1 MAFLNFRILLLCLL
15 FPPLLFILTVEAV
28 QGVFLDQYLAGKM
41 TRGLENALVGDARP
55 LLDGSV
61 RIEDRIRENVRRF
74 LSEKTV
80 VVLGVD
86 PEVTVVT
93 RRGAI
98 LYPPPLVFRDDLMI
112 GDPVQQAARN
122 LERMEEGLVV
132 RLGLRLD
139 YVSWLSLLILLP
151 YMAVSLFLLHRQ
163 YRLGLRD
170 AREAE
175 AENARR
181 IAELTGLEA
190 SHQENLVELGRERDE
205 LMAGFGRIKETL
217 DREKEKAMKN
227 EDLMIEEI
235 VGLEEKLRKNLA
247 LQEEQNEEIAH
258 LKEQIRGFEQSKGGR
273 SASRRDAMAGKRLR
287 ALYKKLTIHD
297 RAVDGYTALSEEMRI
312 KGEEVI
318 HQLNEDPSLVTI
330 KRKVFGKKGRQTVL
344 EVVYGYK
351 GRLYFRKTGE
361 GRIEVLAVGTKN
373 SQQKDLEFLNNL

>member
-28 QGVFLDQYLAGKM
+28 QGVFLDRYLAAQM
-41 TRGLENALVGDARP
+41 TRGLENALVGDVRP

-61 RIEDRIRENVRRF
+61 RIEDRLRENVNRF
-74 LSEKTV
+74 LSENAV
-80 VVLGVD
+80 VALGVD

-98 LYPPPLVFRDDLMI
+98 LYPPPLVFRDDLVI
-112 GDPVQQAARN
+112 ADPVQLAARN

-132 RLGLRLD
+132 GLSLRLD

-151 YMAVSLFLLHRQ
+151 YLAISLFLLHRQ
-163 YRLGLRD
+163 YRLGLRE

-181 IAELTGLEA
+181 IAELAELEA
-190 SHQENLVELGRERDE
+190 GHQQNLANLGRERDE

-217 DREKEKAMKN
+217 EREKEKAMKN

-258 LKEQIRGFEQSKGGR
+258 LKEQIRGFEQSKVGR
-273 SASRRDAMAGKRLR
+273 SASRRDAMTGKRLR
-287 ALYKKLTIHD
+287 ALYKNLAIHD

-312 KGEEVI
+312 KAEEVI
-318 HQLNEDPSLVTI
+318 HLLNEDSSLVTI

>member
-1 MAFLNFRILLLCLL
+1 MTFLNFRILLLCLL

-28 QGVFLDQYLAGKM
+28 QGVFLDTYLAGKM
-41 TRGLENALVGDARP
+41 TRGLENALVGDVRP

-61 RIEDRIRENVRRF
+61 RIEEQLQENVRQF
-74 LSEKTV
+74 LSGKPAV
-80 VVLGVD
+80 ILGVE
-86 PEVTVVT
+86 PEVTVLT
-93 RRGAI
+93 RRGTI
-98 LYPPPLVFRDDLMI
+98 LYPPPLDFRGELMI
-112 GDPVQQAARN
+112 TEPVQRAARN

-132 RLGLRLD
+132 RLSLRLN

-151 YMAVSLFLLHRQ
+151 YLAVSLFLLRRQ
-163 YRLGLRD
+163 YRLGLRQ
-170 AREAE
+170 ARETE

-181 IAELTGLEA
+181 IAELSELEA
-190 SHQENLVELGRERDE
+190 GHQKNLVQLGRDRDE
-205 LMAGFGRIKETL
+205 LMSGFGRIKQTL
-217 DREKEKAMKN
+217 EREKEKAMKN

-247 LQEEQNEEIAH
+247 LQEEQKEEIAH
-258 LKEQIRGFEQSKGGR
+258 LKEQIQGFEQSKGGR
-273 SASRRDAMAGKRLR
+273 SASRRDAMLGKRLR
-287 ALYKKLTIHD
+287 ALYKNIAIHD
-297 RAVDGYTALSEEMRI
+297 RAVDGYIALSEEMRI

-361 GRIEVLAVGTKN
+361 GRIEVLVVGTKN